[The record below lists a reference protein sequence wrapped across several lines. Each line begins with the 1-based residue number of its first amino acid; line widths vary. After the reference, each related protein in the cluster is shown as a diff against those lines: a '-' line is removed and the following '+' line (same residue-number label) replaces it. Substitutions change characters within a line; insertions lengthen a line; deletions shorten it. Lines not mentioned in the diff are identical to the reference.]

1 MMDRNTLQRIKSPRA
16 FNTYGYFATNVV
28 LGLAAAALGPTLP
41 SLAQNT
47 GSTLG
52 QVGILFS
59 ARSLGTLLG
68 AWRGGRLFDRLP
80 GNPLIALVLV
90 IEATLLA
97 IVPISNRL
105 WLLSA
110 VMLLMGLMEGILD
123 VGGNA
128 LLIWL
133 HSANLG
139 PFLNGLHFFY
149 GLGAFLSPIIVAQV
163 LLLSSG
169 FQAAYWVLALGILPI
184 ALWIIRQPSPPQQG
198 GNSNTRTEIIRPG
211 LIAMI
216 ALFLFLYVGAEV
228 SYGGWIFTY
237 TTTLGLSP
245 PAAAAYLTAAF
256 WGGLTLG
263 RLLSIPLAART
274 RPRIV
279 LLVDLA
285 GCLGSLAFLA
295 LFPGSLLVIWIGTI
309 ATGLFMASIFP
320 TSLAFA
326 ERRMSITGRVTGWFF
341 TGGSAGAMGLPWLVG
356 QMFAF
361 HGPGTFILLV
371 FADLTLALI
380 LLVILILSYSQ
391 PIMKAE
397 L

>member
-1 MMDRNTLQRIKSPRA
+1 MNSTTFRRIRSPRA
-16 FNTYGYFATNVV
+16 FTTYGYFATNVV

-41 SLAQNT
+41 SLAENT

-52 QVGILFS
+52 QVGILFA

-80 GNPLIALVLV
+80 GNPLIAAVLV
-90 IEATLLA
+90 VEAALLA
-97 IVPISNRL
+97 SVPLSQRL
-105 WLLSA
+105 WLLST
-110 VMLLMGLMEGILD
+110 VLFLMGLMEGILD

-149 GLGAFLSPIIVAQV
+149 GLGAFISPLIVAQV
-163 LLLSSG
+163 LLLSNG

-184 ALWIIRQPSPPQQG
+184 AIWIFRQPSPVQQG
-198 GNSNTRTEIIRPG
+198 GNSTPGAEITRPG
-211 LIAMI
+211 LIVLI

-274 RPRIV
+274 RPRTV
-279 LLVDLA
+279 LLVDLL
-285 GCLGSLAFLA
+285 GCLGSLALIA
-295 LFPGSLLVIWIGTI
+295 LFPGSLVVIWIGTI
-309 ATGLFMASIFP
+309 ATGLFMASVFP
-320 TSLAFA
+320 TALAFA
-326 ERRMSITGRVTGWFF
+326 ERRVPITGRVTGWFF

-356 QMFAF
+356 RMFTLQRPRAL
-361 HGPGTFILLV
+361 IYLV
-371 FADLTLALI
+371 CADLTLALI
-380 LLVILILSYSQ
+380 LLFILLLSNSQ
-391 PIMKAE
+391 PIMKKG
-397 L
+397 

>member
-1 MMDRNTLQRIKSPRA
+1 MNRIPFQRIKSPRA

-28 LGLAAAALGPTLP
+28 LGLASAALGPTLP
-41 SLAQNT
+41 SLAANT

-52 QVGILFS
+52 QVGVLFA

-80 GNPLIALVLV
+80 GNPLIAGVLLV
-90 IEATLLA
+90 EAALLA
-97 IVPISNRL
+97 VVPLSARL
-105 WLLSA
+105 WLLASI
-110 VMLLMGLMEGILD
+110 LLVMGLMEGVLD

-133 HSANLG
+133 HRANLG

-163 LLLSSG
+163 LLISSG

-184 ALWIIRQPSPPQQG
+184 AFWILRQPSPRSQSDHADAQAQI
-198 GNSNTRTEIIRPG
+198 TRPG
-211 LIAMI
+211 LIALV

-228 SYGGWIFTY
+228 SYGGWIFSY
-237 TTTLGLSP
+237 TTALGLSP

-274 RPRIV
+274 RPRRV
-279 LLVDLA
+279 LLLDLL
-285 GCLGSLAFLA
+285 GCLGSLALLA
-295 LFPGSLLVIWIGTI
+295 LIPGSLLVVWIGTI

-320 TSLAFA
+320 TALAFA
-326 ERRMSITGRVTGWFF
+326 ERRVTLTGRVTGWFF

-356 QMFAF
+356 RMFALQ
-361 HGPGTFILLV
+361 GPRALIYLV

-380 LLVILILSYSQ
+380 LLAVLILSSSP
-391 PIMKAE
+391 PIMKAST
-397 L
+397 

>member
-1 MMDRNTLQRIKSPRA
+1 MMNRNTLQRIKSPRA
-16 FNTYGYFATNVV
+16 FTTFGYFATNVV

-41 SLAQNT
+41 SLAENT
-47 GSTLG
+47 ASTLG
-52 QVGILFS
+52 QVGVLFA
-59 ARSLGTLLG
+59 ARSLGTLVG
-68 AWRGGRLFDRLP
+68 AWLGGRLFDRLP
-80 GNPLIALVLV
+80 GNPLIALVLLV
-90 IEATLLA
+90 EAALLA
-97 IVPISNRL
+97 IIPISNRL
-105 WLLSA
+105 WLLST
-110 VMLLMGLMEGILD
+110 VLLVMGLMEGILD

-163 LLLSSG
+163 LLLSGG

-184 ALWIIRQPSPPQQG
+184 AIWILKQPGPPQQG
-198 GNSNTRTEIIRPG
+198 ENSTARNEISRPG
-211 LIAMI
+211 LIALI
-216 ALFLFLYVGAEV
+216 AIFLFLYVGAEV

-237 TTTLGLSP
+237 TTTLGLGP
-245 PAAAAYLTAAF
+245 PAAAAYFNRCF

-274 RPRIV
+274 APGAV
-279 LLVDLA
+279 LFIDLL
-285 GCLGSLAFLA
+285 GCLGSLALLA
-295 LFPGSLLVIWIGTI
+295 LIPGSLLVIWIGTI
-309 ATGLFMASIFP
+309 ATGLFMASVFP
-320 TSLAFA
+320 TALAFA

-356 QMFAF
+356 RMFAL
-361 HGPGTFILLV
+361 HGPQTLIILLI
-371 FADLTLALI
+371 ADLTFALI
-380 LLVILILSYSQ
+380 LLVILILSNSQ

>member
-1 MMDRNTLQRIKSPRA
+1 MMNRNIFERIKSPRA
-16 FNTYGYFATNVV
+16 FNTYGYFATNIV
-28 LGLAAAALGPTLP
+28 LGLASAALGPTLP
-41 SLAQNT
+41 SLAKIT
-47 GSTLG
+47 SSTLG
-52 QVGILFS
+52 EVGILFV

-80 GNPLIALVLV
+80 GNPFIATVLLV
-90 IEATLLA
+90 EAALLA
-97 IVPISNRL
+97 VVPISAHL
-105 WLLSA
+105 WLLSS
-110 VMLLMGLMEGILD
+110 VLFIMGLMEGLLD

-133 HSANLG
+133 HHANLG

-169 FQAAYWVLALGILPI
+169 FQASYWILALAILPVSI
-184 ALWIIRQPSPPQQG
+184 WIFKQPSPRQPARD
-198 GNSNTRTEIIRPG
+198 STTDTALTRPG
-211 LIAMI
+211 FIALI

-228 SYGGWIFTY
+228 SYGGWIFSY
-237 TTTLGLSP
+237 TTLLGLSR

-263 RLLSIPLAART
+263 RMLSIPLASRT
-274 RPRIV
+274 RPRTV
-279 LLVDLA
+279 LSVDLL
-285 GCLGSLAFLA
+285 GCLGSLALLA
-295 LFPGSLLVIWIGTI
+295 LIPGSLLVVWIGTI

-320 TSLAFA
+320 TALAFA
-326 ERRMSITGRVTGWFF
+326 ERRVTLTGRVTGWFF

-356 QMFAF
+356 HMFAVR
-361 HGPGTFILLV
+361 GPQSFIFLV

-380 LLVILILSYSQ
+380 LLAILILSNSQ
-391 PIMKAE
+391 PIMKPE